1 MISNIFK
8 TKNTMTFTETIL
20 ESTYTRF
27 MKKNNLRTWS
37 VQFSKAVQFLANFN
51 LIFNFNLVSY
61 FDRSSE
67 IPYFIKC
74 TRISKSR

>member
-20 ESTYTRF
+20 ESTYARF
-27 MKKNNLRTWS
+27 MKKNNLRTWP

-51 LIFNFNLVSY
+51 LIFNFNVVSY

-74 TRISKSR
+74 T